1 MAVQP
6 EPNPEPLRI
15 PQTHD
20 SMDDREIPDEEWL
33 GDRKIM
39 QITRQFDFMYGLSL
53 NFGRPLPSDF

>member
-1 MAVQP
+1 
-6 EPNPEPLRI
+6 
-15 PQTHD
+15 
-20 SMDDREIPDEEWL
+20 MDDREIPDEEWL